1 MSFFSTTWCTP
12 RTASSWFE
20 PSGPTSRMPPARC
33 SKMSKVREVCRHI
46 RSKNAGPFW
55 VTIDL
60 FFRNEEVYRL
70 YGTDPSLVK
79 RLPVDALRM
88 IKISFPR
95 AKPQGWM
102 GERDMH
108 AGQHYARLLDVEIG

>member
-1 MSFFSTTWCTP
+1 
-12 RTASSWFE
+12 
-20 PSGPTSRMPPARC
+20 
-33 SKMSKVREVCRHI
+33 MSKVGEVCRHI

-60 FFRNEEVYRL
+60 FFRNEELYRRYRDTPALGPEVIERL
-70 YGTDPSLVK
+70 YGTDPDQVK

-88 IKISFPR
+88 VKISFPR

>member
-1 MSFFSTTWCTP
+1 
-12 RTASSWFE
+12 
-20 PSGPTSRMPPARC
+20 
-33 SKMSKVREVCRHI
+33 MSKVREVCRHI

-60 FFRNEEVYRL
+60 FFRNEELSRRYRDTPALGPEVIERL
-70 YGTDPSLVK
+70 YGTDSGLVK

-88 IKISFPR
+88 VKISFPR
-95 AKPQGWM
+95 GKPQGWM

>member
-12 RTASSWFE
+12 TTALRSFE

-33 SKMSKVREVCRHI
+33 SKMSKVGEVCRHI

-60 FFRNEEVYRL
+60 FFRNEELYRRYRDTPALGPEVIERL
-70 YGTDPSLVK
+70 YGTNPDLAK
-79 RLPVDALRM
+79 RLPVA
-88 IKISFPR
+88 
-95 AKPQGWM
+95 
-102 GERDMH
+102 
-108 AGQHYARLLDVEIG
+108 ARLMVRTSFRA

>member
-1 MSFFSTTWCTP
+1 
-12 RTASSWFE
+12 
-20 PSGPTSRMPPARC
+20 
-33 SKMSKVREVCRHI
+33 MSKSGSLPSHSIQERR
-46 RSKNAGPFW
+46 PFW

-60 FFRNEEVYRL
+60 FFPQRGTLPPLPRYAALGPEVIERL
-70 YGTDPSLVK
+70 YGTDPGLVK

-88 IKISFPR
+88 VKISFRR

>member
-1 MSFFSTTWCTP
+1 
-12 RTASSWFE
+12 
-20 PSGPTSRMPPARC
+20 
-33 SKMSKVREVCRHI
+33 MSKVGEVCRHI

-60 FFRNEEVYRL
+60 FFRNEELYRRYRDTLALGPEVIERL
-70 YGTDPSLVK
+70 YGTDPDLVK

-88 IKISFPR
+88 VKISFPR

>member
-12 RTASSWFE
+12 TTALRSFE

-55 VTIDL
+55 ATIDL
-60 FFRNEEVYRL
+60 FFRNEELYSHYRDTPALGPDGIERL
-70 YGTDPSLVK
+70 YGTDPGLGK
-79 RLPVDALRM
+79 RLPVETLRM
-88 IKISFPR
+88 ANISFPR
-95 AKPQGWM
+95 AKPQGSL
-102 GERDMH
+102 G
-108 AGQHYARLLDVEIG
+108 